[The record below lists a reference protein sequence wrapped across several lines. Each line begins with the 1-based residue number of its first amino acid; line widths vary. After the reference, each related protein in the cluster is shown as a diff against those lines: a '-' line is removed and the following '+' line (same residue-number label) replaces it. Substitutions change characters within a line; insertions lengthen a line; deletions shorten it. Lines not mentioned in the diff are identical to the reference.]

1 MKRQLVMF
9 VKRMVSNNHL
19 ERLSH
24 FTIIPKTINTLRTK
38 SLVKTVPVI
47 LIKNN
52 FLQRLSKVTM

>member
-1 MKRQLVMF
+1 MF
-9 VKRMVSNNHL
+9 VKRMVSNNRL

-24 FTIIPKTINTLRTK
+24 FTIIPKTINILRTN
-38 SLVKTVPVI
+38 SLVKKVPVI

>member
-1 MKRQLVMF
+1 MF

-24 FTIIPKTINTLRTK
+24 FTIIPKTINILRTN
-38 SLVKTVPVI
+38 SLVKKVPVI